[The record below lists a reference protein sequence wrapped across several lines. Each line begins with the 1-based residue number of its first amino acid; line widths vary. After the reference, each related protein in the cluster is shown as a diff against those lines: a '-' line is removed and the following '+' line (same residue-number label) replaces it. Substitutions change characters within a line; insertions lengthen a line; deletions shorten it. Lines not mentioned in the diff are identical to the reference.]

1 MGFVGYLFSSTII
14 FFVGYS
20 NICGSLVSTT
30 GKRLTFPFLPINQQ
44 SSLPKITILGPGGC
58 PLSLGHDQCC
68 MFGLSSALTISHS
81 YNSHVACRVEIFFA
95 SKLEVEMGLRF
106 YASQVHPGFSFLHL
120 AKQVFYS

>member
-1 MGFVGYLFSSTII
+1 MLRKKARTFLI
-14 FFVGYS
+14 
-20 NICGSLVSTT
+20 ICGSLVSAT
-30 GKRLTFPFLPINQQ
+30 GKLLTFPFLPTNQQ

-58 PLSLGHDQCC
+58 PLSLGHAQCC
-68 MFGLSSALTISHS
+68 MFGLSGALTISHS